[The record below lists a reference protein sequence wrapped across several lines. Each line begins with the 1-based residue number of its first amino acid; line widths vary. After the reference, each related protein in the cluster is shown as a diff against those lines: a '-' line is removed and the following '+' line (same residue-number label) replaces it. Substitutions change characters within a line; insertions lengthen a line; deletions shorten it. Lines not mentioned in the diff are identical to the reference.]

1 MLADIYSCHYGAIKE
16 YGLADS
22 IEKDD
27 SEVRLDV

>member
-22 IEKDD
+22 IEKNNF
-27 SEVRLDV
+27 EVRLDV